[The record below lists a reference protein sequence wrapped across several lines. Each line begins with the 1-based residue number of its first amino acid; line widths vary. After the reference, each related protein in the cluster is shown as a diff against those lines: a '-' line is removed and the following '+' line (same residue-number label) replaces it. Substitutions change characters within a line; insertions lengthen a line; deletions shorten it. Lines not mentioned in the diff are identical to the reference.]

1 MKDNLKKY
9 IKKLIFIFKQ
19 IFKSNPLFLIF
30 VILVV
35 LVNGLSPVLTNFI
48 IAKIISVLETSDIQS
63 LSNQYN
69 YLILLI
75 TFMLVSIVLALFT
88 NGIKTIISEL
98 TSHRLTQNI
107 QNMISERF
115 QKIPQKT
122 IDTPEFQNLYKITTE
137 NVLTAPM
144 SVAET
149 LFNLIACV
157 TSMIGYIYI
166 LFTLNPF
173 TVIFILGITIP
184 LYFIK
189 KRSLDLDFN
198 FTDKYST
205 EYRQTYY
212 DYALMSDEQFTKEIR
227 TLNLFPYLKKNRD
240 KMFEYLMSIRQ
251 KNARKKYLNLMFGT
265 LLFLIGAFF
274 SEYILISNLIKGKVP
289 ISRFVFY
296 NTAITSLVSNLF
308 TFVDFTILN
317 NKSLRFLDYLVKFFE
332 VQTEDVPVP
341 SSYNNMSLDSN
352 AATNKDYYEIEFS
365 NVFFKYP
372 GATKNNLENIN
383 FKFHTGERVC
393 LVGENGSGKSTLVKL
408 LLRIYEPTSG
418 KILIN
423 GHDIRTYDITIYR
436 KIFGIIFQDFIR
448 YFKTVQE
455 NIGFG
460 NTDELEDI
468 EKIKRIAKITNS
480 NDFIKKY
487 EKGYQTDLG
496 RLFFDEGIMPS
507 GGQWQKL
514 AISRAFFPDSKI
526 LVLDE
531 PTASLDPKAEDEIF
545 QMFHKHESNKAVFM
559 VSHRMCSAKLA
570 DKIILL
576 DDGKIAE
583 YGSHNELMAK
593 KDLYFEMYK
602 LQADKYI

>member
-1 MKDNLKKY
+1 MKDKLKVY

-19 IFKSNPLFLIF
+19 LFKSNPLFLFF
-30 VILVV
+30 VTLVV
-35 LVNGLSPVLTNFI
+35 LTNGLSPVFTNFLI
-48 IAKIISVLETSDIQS
+48 SKIISVLEIHGFQS
-63 LSNQYN
+63 LSLQYN
-69 YLILLI
+69 HLMFLIIL
-75 TFMLVSIVLALFT
+75 MLGSIVLSLFT
-88 NGIKTIISEL
+88 SGIKMIVSEL
-98 TSHRLTQNI
+98 TSHRITQNI
-107 QNMISERF
+107 QNMVSERF

-122 IDTPEFQNLYKITTE
+122 IDTPDFQNLYKITTE
-137 NVLTAPM
+137 NVLSAPM

-149 LFNLIACV
+149 LFNLVSCV
-157 TSMIGYIYI
+157 VGMVGYIYI

-173 TVIFILGITIP
+173 AVISLLGITIP
-184 LYFIK
+184 VYFIR
-189 KRSLDLDFN
+189 KRSLDLDFD
-198 FTDKYST
+198 FTNKYST

-212 DYALMSDEQFTKEIR
+212 DYALMSDDQMTKEIR
-227 TLNLFPYLKKNRD
+227 TLNLFPYLKKNRN
-240 KMFEYLMSIRQ
+240 KTFEYLMSIRQ
-251 KNARKKYLNLMFGT
+251 KNAKKKYLYLMFGT
-265 LLFLIGAFF
+265 FLFLIGAFS
-274 SEYILISNLIKGKVP
+274 SENILINNFIKGNIP
-289 ISRFVFY
+289 ISQFVFY

-317 NKSLRFLDYLVKFFE
+317 NKSLRFLDYLFQFFAI
-332 VQTEDVPVP
+332 QTEDVLNLSLNSNMPLGSNPVI
-341 SSYNNMSLDSN
+341 
-352 AATNKDYYEIEFS
+352 NKPHYEIEFS
-365 NVFFKYP
+365 NVSFKYP
-372 GATKNNLENIN
+372 GATKNNLENIS
-383 FKFHTGERVC
+383 FTFHTGERVC

-423 GHDIRTYDITIYR
+423 GHDIRRYDVATYR
-436 KIFGIIFQDFIR
+436 KMFGVIFQDFIR

-460 NTDELEDI
+460 NIDEI
-468 EKIKRIAKITNS
+468 ENMKKIEQTAKITNS
-480 NDFIKKY
+480 HDFIEKY
-487 EKGYQTDLG
+487 KKGYQTDLG
-496 RLFFDEGIMPS
+496 RQFFDEGIMPS

-545 QMFHKHESNKAVFM
+545 QMFHKYESNKAVFM

-576 DDGKIAE
+576 ADGKIAE
-583 YGSHNELMAK
+583 YGSHGELMSK
-593 KDLYFEMYK
+593 KKRYFEMYK

>member
-48 IAKIISVLETSDIQS
+48 IAKIISVLETNDVQS

-69 YLILLI
+69 YLILSI

-240 KMFEYLMSIRQ
+240 KTFEYLMSIRQ

>member
-48 IAKIISVLETSDIQS
+48 IAKIISVLETNDVQS

-69 YLILLI
+69 YLILSI

-240 KMFEYLMSIRQ
+240 KTFEYLMSIRQ

-576 DDGKIAE
+576 DDGKIVE

-593 KDLYFEMYK
+593 KNLYFEMYK